1 MAEWTDEITLI
12 GVKEAAGEQ
21 RVNKNGFP
29 ELPEESSRT
38 VFCNKKK
45 VGYSEY
51 FKSQQTGKVVEGK
64 YEVHKVDYEGED
76 TAEIDG
82 KRFFI
87 LKTYDI
93 DEDTIELTLTDLRH
107 KAEGA

>member
-1 MAEWTDEITLI
+1 MASWADEITLI
-12 GVKEAAGEQ
+12 GVKEPETDGQ
-21 RVNKNGFP
+21 RVNENGFP
-29 ELPEESSRT
+29 EQTEESSRT

-93 DEDTIELTLTDLRH
+93 EDR
-107 KAEGA
+107 KSVV